1 MTTKIEANAQ
11 PLHMSES
18 MDEIVELVEHS
29 ITTDVVPW
37 LKEYLYLRKREQSCP
52 SIQISSRRHDAQS
65 KYTRMLTLTTAYLK
79 SRWLIQYAD
88 RISQTEYERIV
99 DYHIYRILKERG
111 AYV

>member
-1 MTTKIEANAQ
+1 MTSKIEANAQ
-11 PLHMSES
+11 PLHMSGFI
-18 MDEIVELVEHS
+18 DEIVGVVEHNM
-29 ITTDVVPW
+29 TTDVIPW
-37 LKEYLYLRKREQSCP
+37 LKEYLYLRKRELSCP

-79 SRWLIQYAD
+79 SQWLVQYAE

-99 DYHIYRILKERG
+99 DYHIYRILKEQG